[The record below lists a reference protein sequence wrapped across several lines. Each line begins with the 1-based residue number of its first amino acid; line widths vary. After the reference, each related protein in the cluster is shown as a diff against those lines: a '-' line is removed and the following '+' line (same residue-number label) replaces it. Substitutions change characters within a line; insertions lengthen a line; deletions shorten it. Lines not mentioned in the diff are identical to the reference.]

1 MPPSPEE
8 TRPDTETLHGTSA
21 SPDTATVRI
30 HDLNWMQVEA
40 YLQQDDRIVLP
51 LGSTEQHAY
60 LSLGTDSILAELIA
74 VEAAEPVGVPVLP
87 ALPYGLVPS
96 FAAFPG
102 SPSLTEATYAA
113 LLRELLASL
122 HGQGFHRFLLVNGH
136 GGNVPAAQPV
146 AEWAEEAGAQL
157 LFHNWWNSER
167 VWALVEEIDPEGS
180 HASWTEN
187 FPWTRLSGVAL
198 PAEHKPRLDVRRDV
212 PAHEIRTQIGD
223 GSFGGWYERPDED
236 MLRIW
241 QAGVE
246 EARELLE
253 SGWR

>member
-1 MPPSPEE
+1 M
-8 TRPDTETLHGTSA
+8 
-21 SPDTATVRI
+21 RI
-30 HDLNWMQVEA
+30 HDLNWMQLEA
-40 YLQQDDRIVLP
+40 YLESDDRIVLP

-60 LSLGTDSILAELIA
+60 LSLGTDSILAERIA
-74 VEAAEPVGVPVLP
+74 VEAAEPLGVPVLP
-87 ALPYGLVPS
+87 VLSYGLVPS

-102 SPSLTEATYAA
+102 SPSLTEPTYAA
-113 LLRELLASL
+113 LLRELLGSL
-122 HGQGFHRFLLVNGH
+122 HGQGFGRFLIVNGH
-136 GGNVPAAQPV
+136 GGNTPAAQPV
-146 AEWAEEAGAQL
+146 AEWEEGAGAQVQ
-157 LFHNWWNSER
+157 FHNWWSSER

-187 FPWTRLSGVAL
+187 FPWTRLPGVSL

-212 PAHEIRTQIGD
+212 PPSEIRAQIGD
-223 GSFGGWYERPDED
+223 GSFGGWYGRPDEE

-246 EARELLE
+246 EVRELLE

>member
-1 MPPSPEE
+1 M
-8 TRPDTETLHGTSA
+8 
-21 SPDTATVRI
+21 RI
-30 HDLNWMQVEA
+30 CDLNWMQVEA
-40 YLQQDDRIVLP
+40 YLERDDRIVLP

-60 LSLGTDSILAELIA
+60 LSLATDSILAERIA
-74 VEAAEPVGVPVLP
+74 VEAGEPLGIPVLP
-87 ALPYGLVPS
+87 VLSYGLVPS

-102 SPSLTEATYAA
+102 SPSLTEETYSAVV
-113 LLRELLASL
+113 RELLASL
-122 HGQGFHRFLLVNGH
+122 HAQGFRRFLIVNGH
-136 GGNVPAAQPV
+136 GGNVPVAEPV
-146 AEWAEEAGAQL
+146 ADWAAAAGAEVP
-157 LFHNWWNSER
+157 FHNWWNSQG
-167 VWALVEEIDPEGS
+167 VWVLVEEIDPEGS

-187 FPWTRLSGVAL
+187 FPWTRLPDVRL

-212 PAHEIRTQIGD
+212 PPSEIRAQIGD

-253 SGWR
+253 SGWA